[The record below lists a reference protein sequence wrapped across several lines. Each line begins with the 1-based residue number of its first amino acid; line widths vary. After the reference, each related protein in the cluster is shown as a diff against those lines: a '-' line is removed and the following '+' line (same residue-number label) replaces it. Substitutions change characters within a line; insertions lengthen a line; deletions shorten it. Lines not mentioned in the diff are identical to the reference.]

1 MPRSCDRTP
10 SELDELK
17 RKARWRLLL
26 RNGKFQED
34 LNDLKSRAPIPW
46 RDERELAFRSTW
58 GISYTSLMKV
68 LEDRAI
74 PPLTPNTV
82 TLYEPLFET
91 VYRGSAVTILD
102 ACDPIEEDERGV
114 RYAWDWEPPPDQR
127 GQRYVLYVDLSKCT
141 LDLALS
147 MVEENLRKAVTE
159 SRTQNGLK
167 HLGSAGNPPKQ
178 KRDRLDKL
186 DFQLKVFDMAHA
198 YLEKIERKALTYVAA
213 NLHAKPSTVK
223 SAYWVACYKIGV
235 EGTRERSKVSDPGP
249 FDQCQDPQCRAAQK
263 EDDIALILKGLC
275 KPHKALWR
283 KVDPCLRETVR
294 SDLSPI
300 EHAAARRGTGRRPS
314 KHSGHIEE

>member
-1 MPRSCDRTP
+1 MPRSRGHAL
-10 SELDELK
+10 SELEELK
-17 RKARWRLLL
+17 QKARWRLLL
-26 RNGKFQED
+26 RNAKFQED
-34 LNDLKSRAPIPW
+34 FNALKSRSPIPW
-46 RDERELAFRSTW
+46 RDEGELAFRSTW

-68 LEDRAI
+68 LENQAI
-74 PPLTPNTV
+74 PPLTPETV
-82 TLYEPLFET
+82 EFYESLFET
-91 VYRGSAVTILD
+91 VYHGSAVTILD

-141 LDLALS
+141 LDLALR
-147 MVEENLRKAVTE
+147 MVEEGLRKAVTE

-167 HLGSAGNPPKQ
+167 HVGSTGNPPKQ
-178 KRDRLDKL
+178 RRERLDKL

-198 YLEKIERKALTYVAA
+198 YLEKIGRKAFSYVAA
-213 NLHAKPSTVK
+213 NLRAKPSTVK

-235 EGTRERSKVSDPGP
+235 EGIRERSRVSDPGP

-263 EDDIALILKGLC
+263 ESDLAEVMKGLC
-275 KPHKALWR
+275 ESHKALWL

-314 KHSGHIEE
+314 THSGHIEE

>member
-1 MPRSCDRTP
+1 MPRSCGHTP
-10 SELDELK
+10 SELEELK
-17 RKARWRLLL
+17 QKARWRLLL
-26 RNGKFQED
+26 RNAKFQEG
-34 LNDLKSRAPIPW
+34 LNDLKSRVPIVWP
-46 RDERELAFRSTW
+46 DEGAQGFCSTW
-58 GISYTSLMKV
+58 GYSYYALINV
-68 LEDRAI
+68 LENKSI
-74 PPLTPNTV
+74 PPLSNKA
-82 TLYEPLFET
+82 LKIYEALFDQ
-91 VYRGSAVTILD
+91 VYFGSSVTIWD
-102 ACDPIEEDERGV
+102 AYNPIEEDERGV
-114 RYAWDWEPPPDQR
+114 RYAWDWEPPPNQR
-127 GQRYVLYVDLSKCT
+127 GQRYILYVDLSKCT
-141 LDLALS
+141 LDLALR

-159 SRTQNGLK
+159 TRTQNGLK
-167 HLGSAGNPPKQ
+167 HVGSAENPPKQ
-178 KRDRLDKL
+178 RRERLDKL
-186 DFQLKVFDMAHA
+186 DFQLNVFDMAHA

-249 FDQCQDPQCRAAQK
+249 FDQCQDPQCRAAQM

-275 KPHKALWR
+275 KPHKALWL